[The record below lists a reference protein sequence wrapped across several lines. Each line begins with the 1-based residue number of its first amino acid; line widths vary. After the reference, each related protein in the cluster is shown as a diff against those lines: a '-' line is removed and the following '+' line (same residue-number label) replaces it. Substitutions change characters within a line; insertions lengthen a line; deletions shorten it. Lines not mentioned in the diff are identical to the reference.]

1 MGRTKQMFEDMRLR
15 QQDFFYEK
23 NNYEAKLDQQRYE
36 NCDNSLLDTRVGG

>member
-23 NNYEAKLDQQRYE
+23 NNYEAILEQHEYK